1 MIACVAPNPSI
12 DRHFACAAVVPGAIH
27 RPDALVL
34 RPGGKGLNVAR
45 GAHALGADVR
55 PVALLAGHAGRWVAE
70 ALAAEGL
77 EAGVVWA
84 AGETRSSLSVAAG
97 GAMTEFYER
106 GDPPGAA
113 AWSSFGAAVAA
124 AAEAADWVSFS
135 GSMPPG
141 VDPGEAAALVA
152 AARAAG
158 ARVAV
163 DQHGPTLDAALRGGP
178 DVVKVN
184 VHEARELTGAGDAAG
199 AARALAA
206 RQRAAGVQRP
216 VTAVTLGE
224 EGALLLTP
232 DGAVLR
238 AGLHARGPYP
248 VGSGDAFLAGL
259 LVAAPPAPDGG
270 WAPAL
275 ALALGAGAA
284 NAEVAGAA
292 SFDPRRARTL
302 AVAVDV
308 REA

>member
-1 MIACVAPNPSI
+1 M
-12 DRHFACAAVVPGAIH
+12 
-27 RPDALVL
+27 
-34 RPGGKGLNVAR
+34 
-45 GAHALGADVR
+45 
-55 PVALLAGHAGRWVAE
+55 
-70 ALAAEGL
+70 
-77 EAGVVWA
+77 WA
-84 AGETRSSLSVAAG
+84 AAKTRSSLSVAAG
-97 GAMTEFYER
+97 GAMTEFDRARRPARHRRVVGLRRR
-106 GDPPGAA
+106 GG
-113 AWSSFGAAVAA
+113 GGRGGGGVG
-124 AAEAADWVSFS
+124 VV

-141 VDPGEAAALVA
+141 VDPGEAAGLVA

-178 DVVKVN
+178 DAVKVN

-206 RQRAAGVQRP
+206 RQRAAGVEHP

-232 DGAVLR
+232 NGAVLR

-259 LVAAPPAPDGG
+259 LVAAPPARGGG